1 MKLIFC
7 SWVIVLKCWVLN
19 WCFGVLFWNVWFW
32 IDVLGCCFEM
42 LCVCQGGGLGLGEE
56 WAMGKA
62 YPNCYI
68 YVLIYE
74 LYGIQLDNYIYL
86 FCTALPLVA
95 WQLTIPQAIFL
106 APAGPYSLCIHS
118 SSRCIAGEPGYFQ
131 GVDLWGVVW
140 YFGNL
145 ASPKKKEIDDKMLC
159 FFFRWVCKSSKTT
172 NKVYGGVLSVLSDH
186 STSIGHLSVLLCHL
200 WKPKWRSPQ
209 KEGWSRGLSLC
220 DSTKV
225 FKTAADFAFSGA
237 NLPWKRSLL
246 EFHLQMTW
254 DFLLLPLNCGGIS
267 CPILVIDGLRSS
279 TGCALRFELTKTSVL
294 FKSVASVAFLSPHAS
309 EITKDTFD
317 LGFST
322 SKNP

>member
-1 MKLIFC
+1 MYSYTNC
-7 SWVIVLKCWVLN
+7 MEYSWTTIYTDFLQ
-19 WCFGVLFWNVWFW
+19 LFP
-32 IDVLGCCFEM
+32 
-42 LCVCQGGGLGLGEE
+42 VCL
-56 WAMGKA
+56 A
-62 YPNCYI
+62 
-68 YVLIYE
+68 
-74 LYGIQLDNYIYL
+74 
-86 FCTALPLVA
+86 
-95 WQLTIPQAIFL
+95 TILQAIL

-145 ASPKKKEIDDKMLC
+145 ASPKKNEIDDKMLC

-225 FKTAADFAFSGA
+225 FKTAADFAFLGA

-254 DFLLLPLNCGGIS
+254 NFLLLPLNCGGIS
-267 CPILVIDGLRSS
+267 CPILVTAWDHQQD
-279 TGCALRFELTKTSVL
+279 ALFR
-294 FKSVASVAFLSPHAS
+294 SVASVVFLSPHAS
-309 EITKDTFD
+309 EITKDIFD
-317 LGFST
+317 LGFF
-322 SKNP
+322 NF